1 MTRIFYNSEILIDSN
16 SKRLAGNL
24 FIPYEPKGIVIFVH
38 GSGSSRFSPRNQSVA
53 KVLHESNIAT
63 LLFDLLT
70 QEEEDEER
78 WTAHLRFNIPLLAK
92 RLVDVTDWIRENPN
106 TENLS
111 IGYFGASTGAAAA
124 LVAAGQSNYKVKA
137 IVSRGGRPD
146 LAHNDL
152 LNVQVPT
159 LLIVGERDEQVIQ
172 LNKIALENLRQVKE
186 KKMII
191 VPKATHLFE
200 EPGTLEQVSIYAVE
214 WFLKYLK
221 L

>member
-1 MTRIFYNSEILIDSN
+1 MRILYDGDILINSN

-24 FIPYEPKGIVIFVH
+24 FIPYEAKGVVIFVH
-38 GSGSSRFSPRNQSVA
+38 GSGSSRFSPRNKSVA
-53 KVLHESNIAT
+53 KVLRESNIAT

-92 RLVDVTDWIRENPN
+92 RLVDVTNWIRENPN

-124 LVAAGQSNYKVKA
+124 LVAAGQSNQKVKA

-172 LNKIALENLRQVKE
+172 LNKIAFENLKN
-186 KKMII
+186 KI
-191 VPKATHLFE
+191 F
-200 EPGTLEQVSIYAVE
+200 
-214 WFLKYLK
+214 
-221 L
+221 